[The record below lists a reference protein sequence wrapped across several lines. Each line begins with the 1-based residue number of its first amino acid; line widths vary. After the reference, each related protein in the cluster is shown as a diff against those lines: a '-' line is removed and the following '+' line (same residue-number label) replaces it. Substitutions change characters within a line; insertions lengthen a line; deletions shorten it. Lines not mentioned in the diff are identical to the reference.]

1 MLIQAPSVLMLG
13 GSASADPPRRCKPSL
28 SMPSPPEPTVRVLD
42 DGLIEVHCVLPC
54 CSSAGD
60 IDVDLKN
67 GTRIEIEVKDEYR

>member
-1 MLIQAPSVLMLG
+1 
-13 GSASADPPRRCKPSL
+13 
-28 SMPSPPEPTVRVLD
+28 MPSPPEPTVRVLD